1 MENVKKCPPRL
12 PLTKCMVASFAV
24 GLLLCATNASAA
36 DELARSVYS
45 TNLTQQNN
53 QVSGRVVDSNGEPLI
68 GVSVV
73 EKGNKGNGAVTDV
86 DGNFTLRV
94 SPKST
99 LLISYVGYKSQE
111 VSVNGRNAVRL
122 PFTVPLRRQTFP
134 VRLP

>member
-1 MENVKKCPPRL
+1 
-12 PLTKCMVASFAV
+12 MVASFAV

-36 DELARSVYS
+36 NELARSVYS

-99 LLISYVGYKSQE
+99 LLISYVGY
-111 VSVNGRNAVRL
+111 
-122 PFTVPLRRQTFP
+122 
-134 VRLP
+134 

>member
-53 QVSGRVVDSNGEPLI
+53 RSLVAWSIPTVNPL
-68 GVSVV
+68 S
-73 EKGNKGNGAVTDV
+73 A
-86 DGNFTLRV
+86 LA
-94 SPKST
+94 S
-99 LLISYVGYKSQE
+99 
-111 VSVNGRNAVRL
+111 
-122 PFTVPLRRQTFP
+122 
-134 VRLP
+134 

>member
-1 MENVKKCPPRL
+1 MYYICTAIKKMLLLHPNLREIIHKPILYLITKLQIMENVKKCPPRL

-24 GLLLCATNASAA
+24 GLLLCASNASAA

-45 TNLTQQNN
+45 TTLTQQNG
-53 QVSGRVVDSNGEPLI
+53 QVTGRVVDSNGEPLI

-99 LLISYVGYKSQE
+99 LLIS
-111 VSVNGRNAVRL
+111 
-122 PFTVPLRRQTFP
+122 
-134 VRLP
+134 